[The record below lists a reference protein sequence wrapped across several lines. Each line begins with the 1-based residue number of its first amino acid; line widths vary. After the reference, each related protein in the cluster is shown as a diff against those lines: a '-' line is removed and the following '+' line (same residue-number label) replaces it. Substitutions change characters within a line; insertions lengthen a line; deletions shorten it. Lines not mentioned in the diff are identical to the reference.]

1 MPLVHVEV
9 DQQQINYSLLANV
22 RGHRQ
27 QSQHTNI
34 MLHLHYAI
42 KSNVRHNT
50 DIVVVAVKERP
61 NVTYY

>member
-9 DQQQINYSLLANV
+9 DQQQINYNSLLANV
-22 RGHRQ
+22 RDHRQ
-27 QSQHTNI
+27 QSQHNNI

-50 DIVVVAVKERP
+50 DIVVVKEKP